1 MQPKNMKKSDKSIG
15 NGTVVKIKQFLVVI
29 NLGFITTLIQ
39 PIDFSQ
45 CSDRYI
51 QVKSNEIVD
60 SGILTR
66 DRVRYIQVAAI
77 YRAVIIYTGS
87 NALFAAVDIMDR

>member
-1 MQPKNMKKSDKSIG
+1 MQPKNKKKSDKSIG

-39 PIDFSQ
+39 PVDFCQ
-45 CSDRYI
+45 CGDRYI

-60 SGILTR
+60 SGNLTR

-77 YRAVIIYTGS
+77 YRAVITYTGS
-87 NALFAAVDIMDR
+87 NALFAAIDIMDR